1 MSFRGTMPAT
11 TEDQLFKL
19 TLNVLGDGTVL
30 LDTYDIYVRVPGR
43 SF

>member
-1 MSFRGTMPAT
+1 MPAT